1 MKRVFWRFAALPVV
15 TVIVSAAAAPAQLP
29 PPLPAPPKELVLD
42 QPCPAVAKTGTDSEE
57 GGLIPLKVGLT
68 LTRIWNIDDKDPDR
82 ESLTQVTAIDP
93 VSVMTTTTGPSA
105 INRRIA
111 TWTRRVC
118 RADMRNAYLYQPSAL
133 TTDPDVVGG
142 STLFSL
148 STRAWRELDQQG
160 RTRHRLIRLVAHWQG
175 ASEQLDIDREG
186 VLADV
191 QRGTMPV
198 IVNDR
203 LVDLP
208 VLKAS
213 AKMLDKM
220 VHVAILNDAHFPL
233 VLDYNWP
240 EIGYRLRYTKISYP
254 SNAIERALT
263 KDKRVDIYGIY
274 FDFAQDV
281 PRNESEPV
289 LREIAD
295 LMKAHPDWTLAI
307 NGHTDNVGGATSNLA
322 LSRRRADAVRR
333 ALVERFGIDGRRFT
347 TAGFG
352 LSAPKATNDTI
363 EGRAQNR
370 RVELVRQ

>member
-1 MKRVFWRFAALPVV
+1 MKLVFWLAPLPVAALSLLIQMP
-15 TVIVSAAAAPAQLP
+15 PA
-29 PPLPAPPKELVLD
+29 PKELALD
-42 QPCPAVAKTGTDSEE
+42 QPCPAVAKSAADDEE

-68 LTRIWNIDDKDPDR
+68 LTRIWNVDEKDPDR

-93 VSVMTTTTGPSA
+93 VSVMTTTTGPSTV
-105 INRRIA
+105 NRRIA

-118 RADMRNAYLYQPSAL
+118 RADMRTAYLYHPSTL
-133 TTDPDVVGG
+133 TTNPDVIGG
-142 STLFSL
+142 STSFSL

-160 RTRHRLIRLVAHWQG
+160 RTRHRLIRLVAQWQG
-175 ASEQLDIDREG
+175 APEKLDIDREG
-186 VLADV
+186 VFGDV
-191 QRGTMPV
+191 QRGTIPV

-208 VLKAS
+208 VLKVS
-213 AKMLDKM
+213 GKISDKM
-220 VHVAILNDAHFPL
+220 VQAAILNDPHLPL
-233 VLDYNWP
+233 VLDYYWP
-240 EIGYRLRYTKISYP
+240 EVGYRLRYTKISFP

-263 KDKRVDIYGIY
+263 KDKRIDIYGIY

-281 PRNESEPV
+281 PREESEPV

-307 NGHTDNVGGATSNLA
+307 NGHTDNVGGAASNLG

-333 ALVERFGIDGRRFT
+333 ALVERFGIDGKRFT

-363 EGRAQNR
+363 EGRSQNR